1 MYAKFKT
8 NLIGLTVA
16 LGIVLAGYGFGEP
29 PLASQVLASN
39 GDALAQAD
47 EASAFKARR
56 GALKRH
62 LAMPYVSLPS
72 LLPRRES

>member
-16 LGIVLAGYGFGEP
+16 LGFVLAGFALGEP
-29 PLASQVLASN
+29 PMASQALASPEA
-39 GDALAQAD
+39 GLAQAD
-47 EASAFKARR
+47 DAAGKARR
-56 GALKRH
+56 GALKRQ
-62 LAMPYVSLPS
+62 LAMPYVSLAS